1 MHDYTAKDALS
12 LLLGKIESTASD
24 LAERIRIAIN
34 SGKPELKKVVESSE
48 SGRGP
53 KRRRQYWQTVPY
65 TDEEALQVAIAV
77 LEAHLLETR
86 LFLETAAT
94 DFAQAGE
101 APPKPKKEPTE
112 PAPSPYSPGELF
124 RAESWRDLN
133 PTDHLPV
140 AKVGVSKQLV
150 VEAEPEQ
157 VLEKNQSDDLT
168 LLPDKKDE
176 IGSLERIFG
185 RLEIMADFKEVHRGD
200 AR

>member
-12 LLLGKIESTASD
+12 LLLGKIESTAPD
-24 LAERIRIAIN
+24 LAERIRVAIN
-34 SGKPELKKVVESSE
+34 AGKPELKKVVESSE

-65 TDEEALQVAIAV
+65 ADEEALQVAIAV

-101 APPKPKKEPTE
+101 SPPKPKKEPTE
-112 PAPSPYSPGELF
+112 TAQSSHSAGELF
-124 RAESWRDLN
+124 SQSWRDLK
-133 PTDHLPV
+133 PTEHLPIIN
-140 AKVGVSKQLV
+140 VGASKQLV

-157 VLEKNQSDDLT
+157 VLEKNQSEDLT

-176 IGSLERIFG
+176 IVSLESIFG
-185 RLEIMADFKEVHRGD
+185 RLDIMAEFKEVHRGD